1 MNVERGENMIEK
13 LSEGTSVLV
22 VGLAVVFSVLIILMT
37 VTYLFG
43 VFFKRSAAEES
54 PAPKQNNVSEEV
66 EKPKAS
72 TLSFKPGFDT
82 EDGELIAVISAAI
95 SSYVGTG
102 SGNLRIRSIKKVD

>member
-43 VFFKRSAAEES
+43 VFFKGSAAKES
-54 PAPKQNNVSEEV
+54 QAPKQNNASATV

-72 TLSFKPGFDT
+72 TLTFKPGFDT
-82 EDGELIAVISAAI
+82 DDGELIAVISAAI